1 MMRHSTEFTPITINF
16 IAVSHTAKMSDK
28 LVKPLLKPYIKCSPS
43 TIISILD
50 STKPIPSTSKTKMF
64 VIFYNISSPK
74 FLKLFKKLR
83 GSRN

>member
-43 TIISILD
+43 TIIFILD

-64 VIFYNISSPK
+64 VIFTTYQALN
-74 FLKLFKKLR
+74 F
-83 GSRN
+83 